1 MTNAATNHHE
11 RPPYFTIYWILL
23 LLLVVTLGAA
33 LVHLGPFNLFLA
45 MVVAVTKAILIILYF
60 MHVKLGTRLTWIF
73 ASAAF
78 VWLAIFLVF
87 TFGDYLSR

>member
-1 MTNAATNHHE
+1 
-11 RPPYFTIYWILL
+11 
-23 LLLVVTLGAA
+23 
-33 LVHLGPFNLFLA
+33 
-45 MVVAVTKAILIILYF
+45 